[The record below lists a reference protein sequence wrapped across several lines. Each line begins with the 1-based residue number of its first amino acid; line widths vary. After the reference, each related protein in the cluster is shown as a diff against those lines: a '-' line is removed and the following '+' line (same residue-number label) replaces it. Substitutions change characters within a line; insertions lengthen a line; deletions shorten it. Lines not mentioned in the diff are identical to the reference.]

1 MAQQLGRLDMGST
14 GLAALAGASI
24 CMGLIQLLAEPL
36 DQVATVDVQDVAVQT
51 TMLAAPLIISLLL
64 LLRDGPRM
72 VRQGARLAQKQ
83 PRWRRQLWLEL
94 AWPVSLNMMALVPY
108 VLAAA
113 LLAALA
119 TRPELDSISD
129 LRLLLGSLNPRML
142 AFSVLKTALFALA
155 TLWIALQQGA
165 RAQRRGLTQTTGL
178 TRAISITLAVVL
190 SLDLVWALTVESI
203 ISNVGS

>member
-113 LLAALA
+113 MLAAMA

-142 AFSVLKTALFALA
+142 AFSALKTALFAMA

-203 ISNVGS
+203 ISNVGV

>member
-1 MAQQLGRLDMGST
+1 MALRMGRLDRGSA

-36 DQVATVDVQDVAVQT
+36 DQVASINVQDVAVET
-51 TMLAAPLIISLLL
+51 TMLAAPLLISLLL

-72 VRQGARLAQKQ
+72 VRQGARLAGK
-83 PRWRRQLWLEL
+83 PSSWRRQLWLEL
-94 AWPVSLNMMALVPY
+94 AWPLGLNMVALVPY

-113 LLAALA
+113 LLAAMA

-129 LRLLLGSLNPRML
+129 LSLLLGDLHPRML
-142 AFSVLKTALFALA
+142 AFSMIKTGLFAVA

-165 RAQRRGLTQTTGL
+165 RAQQRGLTQTSGL
-178 TRAISITLAVVL
+178 SRAISMTLAVVL
-190 SLDLVWALTVESI
+190 GLDLLWALTVQSI
-203 ISNVGS
+203 LGNLGI